1 MVTKETSSTLVFPAL
16 RLRTLHDAF
25 APAPAPHQDARV
37 LLPTYGSEC
46 DVSKDLTAE
55 IASITEISEEEARLC
70 AQAWRFEQTFE
81 ARAEQHFDNQL
92 VENERNVAEEMRQD
106 FAANHAE
113 IESAFEVAAANNV
126 QLVAQG
132 NVAFEQRHR
141 ALRQTAFE
149 GSEGHRAHIAWEAQE
164 DVPAYVEASIADG
177 RDLFGMQFGK
187 GDIRV
192 EQQTFATALAE
203 QAYREL
209 LSVEDS
215 IVCWTL
221 CRFLRVTMKSS
232 LRLWLLLEIVDMSN
246 KDCHNSRNL
255 HKSIHSALQHDHR
268 VRFDLITESSDDSAM
283 GNVKCPGISSQFCDG
298 DSWYTF
304 RLRYLWVAPVE
315 TICSGMPE
323 LDGNNEPMYS
333 TVCLGYF
340 NEIVPRISTCISRPH
355 FASCAFFWVLSGES
369 AWYGK
374 DVLASSMP
382 ASLVSHMR
390 KCNSCV
396 KNGQCTAGVISNTS
410 KGTQLPQ
417 TRRNVRLW
425 SSCQNLRFGSEM

>member
-1 MVTKETSSTLVFPAL
+1 M
-16 RLRTLHDAF
+16 
-25 APAPAPHQDARV
+25 
-37 LLPTYGSEC
+37 
-46 DVSKDLTAE
+46 
-55 IASITEISEEEARLC
+55 AS
-70 AQAWRFEQTFE
+70 
-81 ARAEQHFDNQL
+81 
-92 VENERNVAEEMRQD
+92 
-106 FAANHAE
+106 
-113 IESAFEVAAANNV
+113 NV

-132 NVAFEQRHR
+132 NIAFEQRHR
-141 ALRQTAFE
+141 ALRQTVFE
-149 GSEGHRAHIAWEAQE
+149 GSEGHRAHIAREVQE
-164 DVPAYVEASIADG
+164 DIPAYVEASIAEG
-177 RDLFGMQFGK
+177 RDLFEMQFGK

-192 EQQTFATALAE
+192 EQHAREQCEMFATALVE

-209 LSVEDS
+209 FSVEDS

-221 CRFLRVTMKSS
+221 CRFLRVTLKSS

-246 KDCHNSRNL
+246 EVCHNSRSL
-255 HKSIHSALQHDHR
+255 DKSIHSALQHDHR
-268 VRFDLITESSDDSAM
+268 ERFDLITECSDDSAM
-283 GNVKCPGISSQFCDG
+283 GNVTCPGIPSQFCDD

-315 TICSGMPE
+315 TICSGMSEPV
-323 LDGNNEPMYS
+323 GNNVPMYS
-333 TVCLGYF
+333 TVCLDYF
-340 NEIVPRISTCISRPH
+340 NEIVPRISTCISTLQAMNP
-355 FASCAFFWVLSGES
+355 SGILSGES

-374 DVLASSMP
+374 DVLASNML

-410 KGTQLPQ
+410 KGTQLPR